1 MNLNEIKDK
10 MLNAAGNKQFLIILF
25 VTALFLIAA
34 LYTYKRYVSQGMSK
48 NYVTNNEFNS
58 SNAIESADIYF
69 FHTMWCPHCKTAM
82 PIWNSFKADM
92 EGKKVNG
99 ITLNFFEVDCEKDPA
114 TAEKFNVKG
123 YPTIKLM
130 KGSQII
136 EYDAKPSKDTL
147 TEFVNSALAES

>member
-1 MNLNEIKDK
+1 MNLNDIKDK
-10 MLNAAGNKQFLIILF
+10 LIKSAVSKQFLIILF
-25 VTALFLIAA
+25 ITVLFLIAA
-34 LYTYKRYVSQGMSK
+34 LYIYKRHIMNRMTEG
-48 NYVTNNEFNS
+48 YVTNNEFAES
-58 SNAIESADIYF
+58 KADTSADIYF
-69 FHTMWCPHCKTAM
+69 FHTLWCPHCKTAM

-99 ITLNFFEVDCEKDPA
+99 FTLNFFEVDCDKDQA

-130 KGSQII
+130 KGNQIV

-147 TEFVNSALAES
+147 VEFVNSALAS